1 MMMTRIFCKWM
12 IFKVFAICWQWAL
25 SLLNL
30 LRVPV
35 ERHTFNNQ
43 GGDIL

>member
-1 MMMTRIFCKWM
+1 MTGHMVYKPM
-12 IFKVFAICWQWAL
+12 IFQIFTVCWVWAL

-30 LRVPV
+30 PTVPI